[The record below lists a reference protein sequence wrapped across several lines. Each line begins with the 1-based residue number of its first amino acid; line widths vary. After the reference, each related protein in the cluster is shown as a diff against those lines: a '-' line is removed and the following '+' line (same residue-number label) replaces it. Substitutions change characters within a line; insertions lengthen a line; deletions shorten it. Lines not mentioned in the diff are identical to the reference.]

1 MSSIIKIDPSIISI
15 IRKSLDGTGVP
26 MPFVEEIFL
35 LETHIAGTTFLDLK
49 KVEQTLKEQEI
60 LIFKR
65 EPKNKADKL
74 AIIIA
79 RESGQKLG
87 YVPRDHNEIMAR
99 LMDAGKLLFGKLEN
113 KEWMNS
119 WLKLKIRIY
128 MREV

>member
-49 KVEQTLKEQEI
+49 KVEPTLKEQEI